1 LFSLDGER
9 GRGQVKK
16 LFVVIA
22 IVSLLASASILLFR
36 PMSLNLDKRI
46 LVAIGVADTLLL
58 LLLIVISRRI
68 GEWPAF
74 AFALAGLVLA
84 FGTYSVANYPW
95 QSRSTAERIQ
105 HDLQQIREHEKK
117 SP

>member
-1 LFSLDGER
+1 MKR
-9 GRGQVKK
+9 
-16 LFVVIA
+16 LFVIIA
-22 IVSLLASASILLFR
+22 IVSLLASLSILLFR
-36 PMSLNLDKRI
+36 PMSPNLDKRV
-46 LVAIGVADTLLL
+46 LVAVVVADTLLL

-84 FGTYSVANYPW
+84 FGTYSVVNYPW
-95 QSRSTAERIQ
+95 QTRSTAERIQ
-105 HDLQQIREHEKK
+105 HDLQQIREREKK